1 MTAPVK
7 CRGCGDVRATSCG
20 TADCPVP
27 LQMSGDLDA
36 PNVGSWFEEFEKA
49 SRVQLRR
56 AVILGAISPPEVSRE
71 RLIAEAAL
79 RWRDAKCAGAPECSA
94 YEEDHGD
101 KCPFTIATMALRE
114 ALEGWTP

>member
-1 MTAPVK
+1 MADHYERAEATDMAQD
-7 CRGCGDVRATSCG
+7 RHDDEVRA
-20 TADCPVP
+20 
-27 LQMSGDLDA
+27 L
-36 PNVGSWFEEFEKA
+36 
-49 SRVQLRR
+49 
-56 AVILGAISPPEVSRE
+56 

-101 KCPFTIATMALRE
+101 KSPVTVTTMALRE